1 MAYLGRST
9 DGFGVRDR
17 FVYTASGSETSLSGA
32 DDNSRTLKFQDGI
45 YVDVYLNGVFLLR
58 GTDYVTTTA
67 NTIASIASLAAN
79 DIVEIIV
86 YDVFTVADT
95 VSKAR
100 GGSFGGAITS
110 EGALTASSTLSVT
123 GTSTLTGAQTLTGT
137 TSATQIDMEGETI
150 FEERAIMLEGTD
162 SDFSNEGSL
171 LLLDASAS
179 GTDAGE
185 KLLFEANTL
194 DSLIKEDPPFLIL
207 EDNDSNGFI
216 RVNSATNERGSGEQ
230 KIVLE
235 IGTQFDIPNTLTA
248 PKVTGVA
255 EIANVGGGQNTNF
268 DNSVSVDVKAIALAA
283 GSHILDLNRNANF
296 KLTLSGNITLVNP
309 AELTAGTTGSI
320 FIVQDGTGSRTVSY
334 GNSWDFIGGTAP
346 TMTTTASAIDRID
359 YIVLDA
365 TNIHAVATLAYS

>member
-1 MAYLGRST
+1 MPYLGRST

-32 DDNSRTLKFQDGI
+32 DDNNRTLKFQDGT

-67 NTIASIASLAAN
+67 NTIGSLASLAAS
-79 DIVEIIV
+79 DIVEVIV
-86 YDVFTVADT
+86 YDVFSVANTVPQTGGTYTGDVTFNSSST
-95 VSKAR
+95 VTIQ
-100 GGSFGGAITS
+100 GSTAITELTVDS
-110 EGALTASSTLSVT
+110 EV
-123 GTSTLTGAQTLTGT
+123 QR
-137 TSATQIDMEGETI
+137 
-150 FEERAIMLEGTD
+150 EERAIMLEGTD
-162 SDFSNEGSL
+162 SDFSNEGSS

-179 GTDAGE
+179 GENAGE
-185 KLLFEANTL
+185 KILFESNTL
-194 DSLIKEDPPFLIL
+194 DSLTKEDPDVIVL
-207 EDNDSNGFI
+207 EDNDENGILFQDTNTNA
-216 RVNSATNERGSGEQ
+216 RVSTT

-235 IGTQFDIPNTLTA
+235 RGTNFETPNTLTA
-248 PKVTGVA
+248 PKVTGVS

-268 DNSVSVDVKAIALAA
+268 DNSVSVDVKAMSLGA

-334 GNSWDFIGGTAP
+334 GTSWDFIGGTAP
-346 TMTTTASAIDRID
+346 TMTTAADSVDRID
-359 YIVLDA
+359 YIVLDS

>member
-32 DDNSRTLKFQDGI
+32 DDNSRVLKFQDGT

-58 GTDYVTTTA
+58 GTDYTTTTA
-67 NTIASIASLAAN
+67 NTIGSLASLAAS
-79 DIVEIIV
+79 DIVEVIV
-86 YDVFTVADT
+86 YDVFSVANTV
-95 VSKAR
+95 KAS
-100 GGSFGGAITS
+100 GGSFTGGVTFDSTATVT
-110 EGALTASSTLSVT
+110 GAATLSSTLAVT
-123 GTSTLTGAQTLTGT
+123 GTQTLTGT
-137 TSATQIDMEGETI
+137 TSATQIDIEGETLL
-150 FEERAIMLEGTD
+150 EERAIMLEGTD

-194 DSLIKEDPPFLIL
+194 DSLTKEDPPFLIL